1 MTERQNYGY
10 SIHPE
15 EEQRHKTATLT
26 KDRQTATRMAV
37 RQTDSCPDDGK
48 TNRTCKYIPG
58 LWPTKFPNLQTS
70 ILEEQVENLFHFLD
84 KKFVPSTPPLPYP
97 YPKKGIFTLKLFY
110 R

>member
-1 MTERQNYGY
+1 MF
-10 SIHPE
+10 
-15 EEQRHKTATLT
+15 K
-26 KDRQTATRMAV
+26 KDRQTDSRMTV

-84 KKFVPSTPPLPYP
+84 KQFVPNFYDKNDCFT
-97 YPKKGIFTLKLFY
+97 KTFIFFY
-110 R
+110 DFFIRPSY